1 MEKLNKIN
9 TIIVGG
15 GQSGL
20 SVSYFLKKEGIDHII
35 LEKADKPA
43 FAWRE
48 QRWDSFTFVT
58 PNSMIDL
65 PGVTYKDFNFHPDEF
80 LPKEDIV
87 KYFEDYVEMNK
98 FPIQFNIEVTEIS
111 KFDSKWVV
119 KTSNGDYI
127 AQNVVIATGFFQTP
141 KKLDIMDSINPT
153 ILQLHSS
160 EYKNIKSVREGS
172 VLVVGSGQSG
182 MQIGEELY
190 KYGKKVFLAI
200 GNTSRIPRSYRG
212 KDLTYWMIK
221 LNMFDK
227 TVDELD
233 DLSERLVGNA
243 HVSGANGGHTLNLHK
258 YAKDGVILLAK
269 VKRSNNFKIY
279 FDKNLHQL
287 LTNADSLEKKILPA
301 IDKLIEE
308 NNLDAP
314 QEELE
319 VLNDGFNQEIV
330 EELDLKESNINTI
343 IWATGYA
350 RDYSFIKTDK
360 KIIDEMGFPIQKRGV
375 TDEDGL
381 FFIGTVWL
389 YTGKSSLLY
398 GVGEDAEY
406 LVKQITLL

>member
-1 MEKLNKIN
+1 MEKINKIN
-9 TIIVGG
+9 TIIIGG

-43 FAWRE
+43 FSWRE

-58 PNSMIDL
+58 PSSMIDL

-80 LPKEDIV
+80 LPKEDIL
-87 KYFEDYVEMNK
+87 KYFEDYIEMNK
-98 FPIQFNIEVTEIS
+98 FPIEFNIEVTEIS
-111 KFDSKWVV
+111 KFDSKWEV
-119 KTSNGDYI
+119 KTSKGDYI

-141 KKLDIMDSINPT
+141 KKLDIMESINPA

-160 EYKNIKSVREGS
+160 EYKNAKSVKKGN

-182 MQIGEELY
+182 MQIAEELY
-190 KYGKKVFLAI
+190 KSGKKVFLAI
-200 GNTSRIPRSYRG
+200 GNTKRIPRSYRG

-221 LNMFDK
+221 LKMFDK

-269 VKRSNNFKIY
+269 INRSNNFKIY

-287 LTNADSLEKKILPA
+287 LTNADSLEKKLLPM
-301 IDKLIEE
+301 IDKIIEE

-314 QEELE
+314 EEELE
-319 VLNDGFNQEIV
+319 VLNDGFKQEIV

-343 IWATGYA
+343 IWATGYS
-350 RDYSFIKTDK
+350 RDYSLIKTDK

-375 TDEDGL
+375 TEEDGL

-389 YTGKSSLLY
+389 YTSKSSLLY

-406 LVKQITLL
+406 LVHNILSR

>member
-1 MEKLNKIN
+1 MEKINKIN
-9 TIIVGG
+9 TIIIGG

-43 FAWRE
+43 FSWRE

-58 PNSMIDL
+58 PSSMIDL

-80 LPKEDIV
+80 LPKEDIL
-87 KYFEDYVEMNK
+87 KYFEDYIEMNK
-98 FPIQFNIEVTEIS
+98 FPIEFNIEVTEIS
-111 KFDSKWVV
+111 KFDSKWEV
-119 KTSNGDYI
+119 KTSKGDYI

-141 KKLDIMDSINPT
+141 KKLDIMESINPA

-160 EYKNIKSVREGS
+160 EYKNAKSVKKGN

-182 MQIGEELY
+182 MQIAEELY
-190 KYGKKVFLAI
+190 KSGKKVFLAI
-200 GNTSRIPRSYRG
+200 GNTKRIPRSYRG

-221 LNMFDK
+221 LKMFDK

-269 VKRSNNFKIY
+269 INRSNNFKIY

-287 LTNADSLEKKILPA
+287 LTNADSLEKKLLPM
-301 IDKLIEE
+301 IDKIIEE

-314 QEELE
+314 EEELE
-319 VLNDGFNQEIV
+319 VLNDGFKQEIV

-343 IWATGYA
+343 IWATGYS
-350 RDYSFIKTDK
+350 RDYSLIKTDK
-360 KIIDEMGFPIQKRGV
+360 KIIDEMGFPIQKRGA
-375 TDEDGL
+375 TEEDGL

-389 YTGKSSLLY
+389 YTSKSSLLY

-406 LVKQITLL
+406 LVHNILSR